1 MLNINFVPDDY
12 IQNNESR
19 RTNLMYLILFGLV
32 MSGLGG
38 AFVTI
43 KIRQHAVAAKGKSV
57 NERLAKA
64 DALIEQFDQLQ
75 QKRNEMMKTALATA
89 GLLEPVHRSV
99 ILASLTNNLPP
110 GTSLLKLEINQEQPK
125 NTRAQT
131 GRQTRYQ
138 QAVENADTEEFFSP
152 EKLLETKI
160 NIEGMA
166 SSDMQ
171 VAAFIKNL
179 GASPLFDDVALI
191 ESKEEKTRNETK
203 FRRFKLSAMLKKEA
217 HITSNDIDYIREKN
231 KNLKDEI

>member
-19 RTNLMYLILFGLV
+19 RTNIMYLILFGLV

-43 KIRQHAVAAKGKSV
+43 KIRQHAVAAKEKSV
-57 NERLAKA
+57 DEQLAKA
-64 DALIEQFDQLQ
+64 NDLIEQFDQLQ

-110 GTSLLKLEINQEQPK
+110 GTSLLKLEIDQEQPS
-125 NTRAQT
+125 NTRTQP
-131 GRQTRYQ
+131 GRQTRYE
-138 QAVENADTEEFFSP
+138 QAVENTGTEELFSP
-152 EKLLETKI
+152 EKLLETSI

-166 SSDMQ
+166 PSDMQ
-171 VAAFIKNL
+171 VAAYIKNL
-179 GASPLFDDVALI
+179 GASPLFDNVALI
-191 ESKEEKTRNETK
+191 ESKEEKNRDEIK

-217 HITSNDIDYIREKN
+217 HVTSDDIDYIRDKN